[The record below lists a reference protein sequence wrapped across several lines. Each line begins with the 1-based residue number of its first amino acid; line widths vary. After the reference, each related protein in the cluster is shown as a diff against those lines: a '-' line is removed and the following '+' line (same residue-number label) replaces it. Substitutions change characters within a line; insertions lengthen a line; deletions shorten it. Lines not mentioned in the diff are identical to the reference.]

1 MSDRIEH
8 SSMGPSTW
16 DRWVRCLGSVLLCD
30 KIPDESSWEAKEGTA
45 FHHYVAMCL
54 DIGLDPYDLVGG
66 GVWVEDEWFDFS
78 IEFAEA
84 ALDGMHYVEGL
95 RNTPGWEVRVETQV
109 DISPWAGKGQFGTA
123 DVIAWSIEERH
134 IVIFD
139 WKYGQGVP
147 VYPDDSYQLK
157 AYALG
162 AWETFVRKEFD
173 ENLSLDELRIDLRI
187 EQPRIPAAG
196 GLHVMSLLDILRF
209 GDTVIKSAKT
219 VEKIA
224 FGHEAPTYVP
234 GEKQCE
240 WCRAQ
245 LHCVDHAEW
254 QLRTVQAEFDNLDE
268 VESGRETLPKA
279 LTPEQRSQVLRMTP
293 LFKRWLNALHADAWH
308 DAEHGWPVPGFKM
321 IDGRRGRRKWKENCL
336 SIAEDKLVLRVGQ
349 VPAFVE
355 RKLVSPAQAEG
366 VVGKTAFH
374 ETFGDFVEYGKSK
387 RVLVPIEHP
396 AEGLPPV
403 ESEFDV
409 L

>member
-1 MSDRIEH
+1 MSDRLEH

-16 DRWVRCLGSVLLCD
+16 DRWVRCPGSVLLCD

-54 DIGLDPYDLVGG
+54 DVGLDPYDLVGG

-162 AWETFVRKEFD
+162 AYATFLRKEFPD
-173 ENLSLDELRIDLRI
+173 DHTSIGDIRVDLRI

-196 GLHVMSLLDILRF
+196 GLHVMSLMDILRF
-209 GDTVIKSAKT
+209 GNTARVAAKT
-219 VEKIA
+219 SEKIA
-224 FGHEAPTYVP
+224 FGYLSPTYNP

-245 LHCVDHAEW
+245 LLCRDHAEW
-254 QLRTVQAEFDNLDE
+254 QLRTVLAN
-268 VESGRETLPKA
+268 SITSM
-279 LTPEQRSQVLRMTP
+279 RSR
-293 LFKRWLNALHADAWH
+293 A
-308 DAEHGWPVPGFKM
+308 
-321 IDGRRGRRKWKENCL
+321 
-336 SIAEDKLVLRVGQ
+336 
-349 VPAFVE
+349 VE
-355 RKLVSPAQAEG
+355 RRCL
-366 VVGKTAFH
+366 
-374 ETFGDFVEYGKSK
+374 
-387 RVLVPIEHP
+387 RR
-396 AEGLPPV
+396 
-403 ESEFDV
+403 
-409 L
+409 